1 MSLGGD
7 TAQESQPPNGSYRQ
21 DPKFPILTM
30 VMMMEER
37 MVMVT
42 MVLEMVKRTA
52 NVYIDVQYAV
62 IARPC
67 VKCFTYIYSLKPH
80 NNLMR

>member
-7 TAQESQPPNGSYRQ
+7 TAQESQPTNGHYRQ
-21 DPKFPILTM
+21 DQKFPILTM

-42 MVLEMVKRTA
+42 TVLDVVKRTA
-52 NVYIDVQYAV
+52 NIYIYIQYAV

-80 NNLMR
+80 SNLMR